1 MHIMAS
7 VLQLGNATPT
17 QDAGQPEPDVRA
29 AKLHRYG
36 TVLTAAMV
44 LLAVLG
50 LIAVYWTTTR
60 HPWTD
65 DAEIFANYIGIAPVV
80 EGPILHLNVAD
91 NQPVKQGDLLFEVDD
106 RPYKYALDHSV
117 SDQAALEGQIV
128 DEQRR
133 IRAEVNAV
141 TASGAATRS
150 ASANVDRAQASIRE
164 AEADVAH
171 SEAALDRA
179 KAEWA
184 YAENNLHRVEPL
196 LVKQFVTVDQVDQ
209 ARTTERT
216 SAQSVH
222 EAESQLALNRA
233 HLNSMLAAL
242 AQAKASEEQSTAQLQ
257 QSQSSVLTLDPLV
270 AQRQGRA
277 AAIANAKYNYDECR
291 VYAPFDARVTNLVI
305 SQGAYAHVGQEIFT
319 LIDTRV
325 WWVLA
330 NFRETQLKYVRPG
343 MTADIYVMSDAGL
356 RFTGVVESTGFG
368 VTPDP
373 SFWGRATPG
382 LPDVQRT
389 LSWVHLASRYP
400 VRIRIQSP
408 PSDVI
413 RLGESAVVVIR
424 GYKRKP

>member
-1 MHIMAS
+1 MQNRDQGRPEEDSRSTKLAWYGS
-7 VLQLGNATPT
+7 VFTG
-17 QDAGQPEPDVRA
+17 
-29 AKLHRYG
+29 
-36 TVLTAAMV
+36 AMV
-44 LLAVLG
+44 LLAALG
-50 LIAVYWTTTR
+50 LLAVYTVTTR
-60 HPWTD
+60 HPQTD

-80 EGPILHLNVAD
+80 EGPILHLNVGD
-91 NQPVKQGDLLFEVDD
+91 NQRVKQGDLLFEIDQ
-106 RPYKYALDHSV
+106 RPYKYALDHAV

-133 IRAEVNAV
+133 IRAEVHAV

-164 AEADVAH
+164 AEADVGH

-179 KAEWA
+179 KTEWA

-196 LVKQFVTVDQVDQ
+196 LIKQFVTVDQVDQ
-209 ARTTERT
+209 ARTTERA

-233 HLNSMLAAL
+233 HLNSMRAAL
-242 AQAKASEEQSTAQLQ
+242 EQARASAEQSTAQFH
-257 QSQSSVLTLDPLV
+257 QSESSVLTLDPLV

-277 AAIANAKYNYDECR
+277 AAISNAEYNYNQCR
-291 VYAPFDARVTNLVI
+291 VYAPFEARVTNLVI
-305 SQGAYAHVGQEIFT
+305 SEGAFAHVGQEIFT

-330 NFRETQLKYVRPG
+330 NFRETQLKHIQPG
-343 MTADIYVMSDAGL
+343 MTADVYVMSDPAL
-356 RFTGVVESTGFG
+356 RFAGTVESVGYG

-373 SFWGRATPG
+373 SILGRITPG

-408 PSDVI
+408 SPDVI

-424 GYKRKP
+424 GYQRKP

>member
-1 MHIMAS
+1 MPNHD
-7 VLQLGNATPT
+7 T
-17 QDAGQPEPDVRA
+17 GQPEQANRIA
-29 AKLHRYG
+29 RLQWYG
-36 TVLTAAMV
+36 RVFTAVMV
-44 LLAVLG
+44 LLAMAG
-50 LIAVYWTTTR
+50 LIAVYWVSAR
-60 HPWTD
+60 HPQTD

-80 EGPILHLNVAD
+80 EGPILHLNVTD
-91 NQPVKQGDLLFEVDD
+91 NQRVKQGDPLFDIDD
-106 RPYKYALDHSV
+106 RPYKYVLDHAL
-117 SDQAALEGQIV
+117 SDRAALEGQIV

-133 IRAEVNAV
+133 IQAEVHAV

-150 ASANVDRAQASIRE
+150 SAANVDRAQASIRE

-179 KAEWA
+179 KAESA

-196 LVKQFVTVDQVDQ
+196 LAKQFVTVDQVDQ
-209 ARTTERT
+209 ARTTERA

-242 AQAKASEEQSTAQLQ
+242 AEAKASAEQSTAQLH

-270 AQRQGRA
+270 AQRQGRDA
-277 AAIANAKYNYDECR
+277 AVANAQYNYNQCR
-291 VYAPFDARVTNLVI
+291 VYAPFDARVTSLVI
-305 SQGAYAHVGQEIFT
+305 SEGAYAHVGQEIFT

-330 NFRETQLKYVRPG
+330 NFRETQLKHIQPG
-343 MTADIYVMSDAGL
+343 MAADVYVMSDPGL
-356 RFTGVVESTGFG
+356 RISGVVESIGYG

-373 SFWGRATPG
+373 SIQGRVTSG

-389 LSWVHLASRYP
+389 LSWVRLASRYP

-408 PSDVI
+408 ASDVI

>member
-1 MHIMAS
+1 M
-7 VLQLGNATPT
+7 PT
-17 QDAGQPEPDVRA
+17 QDTANLEQDNRL
-29 AKLHRYG
+29 AKLQRYG
-36 TVLTAAMV
+36 RVFTVVMV
-44 LLAVLG
+44 LLAIIG
-50 LIAVYWTTTR
+50 LLAVYSVTIR
-60 HPWTD
+60 HPQTD

-91 NQPVKQGDLLFEVDD
+91 NQQVKRGDLLFEIDD
-106 RPYKYALDHSV
+106 RPYKYALDRALSE
-117 SDQAALEGQIV
+117 QATLEGEIN

-133 IRAEVNAV
+133 IRAEVHAV

-150 ASANVDRAQASIRE
+150 AGANVDRAQATIRE

-171 SEAALDRA
+171 SEAALARA
-179 KAEWA
+179 KAESA

-196 LVKQFVTVDQVDQ
+196 LVKKYVTVDQVDQ
-209 ARTTERT
+209 ARTTQQA

-222 EAESQLALNRA
+222 EAESQLVLNRA

-242 AQAKASEEQSTAQLQ
+242 AVARASADQSTAQLQ

-270 AQRQGRA
+270 AQRQGKA
-277 AAIANAKYNYDECR
+277 AATANAQYNYNQCR

-305 SQGAYAHVGQEIFT
+305 SEGAYAHIGQESFT

-325 WWVLA
+325 WWAVA
-330 NFRETQLKYVRPG
+330 NFRETQLRHVQPG
-343 MTADIYVMSDAGL
+343 MTADVYVMSDPGS
-356 RFTGVVESTGFG
+356 RFTGVVESIGYG

-373 SFWGRATPG
+373 SLVGKITNG

-408 PSDVI
+408 PSSAI
-413 RLGESAVVVIR
+413 RLGESAVVVVR
-424 GYKRKP
+424 GYQRKP

>member
-1 MHIMAS
+1 M
-7 VLQLGNATPT
+7 PT
-17 QDAGQPEPDVRA
+17 QDSGQTERDHRT
-29 AKLHRYG
+29 AKLAWYG
-36 TVLTAAMV
+36 RVFTAVMV
-44 LLAVLG
+44 LLAIAG
-50 LIAVYWTTTR
+50 LLAVYSVTTR
-60 HPWTD
+60 HPQTD
-65 DAEIFANYIGIAPVV
+65 DAEVFANYIGIAPVV
-80 EGPILHLNVAD
+80 EGPILRLNVAD
-91 NQPVKQGDLLFEVDD
+91 NQPVKQGDLLFQIDD
-106 RPYKYALDHSV
+106 RPYKYALDHAA

-133 IRAEVNAV
+133 IQAEVHAV

-179 KAEWA
+179 KAESV
-184 YAENNLHRVEPL
+184 YAENNLNRVEPL
-196 LVKQFVTVDQVDQ
+196 LAKQYVTVDQVDQ

-216 SAQSVH
+216 SAQAVH

-242 AQAKASEEQSTAQLQ
+242 AQAQASAEQSTAQLH

-270 AQRQGRA
+270 GQRQGRA
-277 AAIANAKYNYDECR
+277 AAIANAQYNYNQCR
-291 VYAPFDARVTNLVI
+291 VYAPFNARVTNLVI
-305 SQGAYAHVGQEIFT
+305 SEGAYAHVGQEIFT

-330 NFRETQLKYVRPG
+330 NFRETQLKHVQPG
-343 MTADIYVMSDAGL
+343 MTADVYVMSDPGL
-356 RFTGVVESTGFG
+356 RFTGVVESTGYG
-368 VTPDP
+368 VIPDP
-373 SFWGRATPG
+373 SILGRITPG

-408 PSDVI
+408 PTEAI

-424 GYKRKP
+424 GFKRNP

>member
-1 MHIMAS
+1 MLNQDNVQPAQDHRT
-7 VLQLGNATPT
+7 ATLRLYGRAFT
-17 QDAGQPEPDVRA
+17 AGA
-29 AKLHRYG
+29 
-36 TVLTAAMV
+36 V
-44 LLAVLG
+44 LLAMIG
-50 LIAVYWTTTR
+50 LMVVYWVTTR

-65 DAEIFANYIGIAPVV
+65 DAEIFANYIGMAPVV

-91 NQPVKQGDLLFEVDD
+91 NQRVKQGNLLFEIDD
-106 RPYKYALDHSV
+106 RPYKYALDHAV

-133 IRAEVNAV
+133 IQAEVHAV

-179 KAEWA
+179 RAESA
-184 YAENNLHRVEPL
+184 YAENNLHRLEPL
-196 LVKQFVTVDQVDQ
+196 LAKQFVTVDQVDQ
-209 ARTTERT
+209 ARTSERAT
-216 SAQSVH
+216 SQSVH

-242 AQAKASEEQSTAQLQ
+242 AEAKASAEQSTAQLH

-277 AAIANAKYNYDECR
+277 ATISNAEYNYNHCR
-291 VYAPFDARVTNLVI
+291 VYAPFDARVTDLVI
-305 SQGAYAHVGQEIFT
+305 SEGAYAHVGQEIFT

-330 NFRETQLKYVRPG
+330 NFRETQLRRIQPG
-343 MTADIYVMSDAGL
+343 MTADIYILSDSEL
-356 RFTGVVESTGFG
+356 RFTGVVESVGYG
-368 VTPDP
+368 VIPDP
-373 SFWGRATPG
+373 SLIGRITPG
-382 LPDVQRT
+382 LPDIQRT

-400 VRIRIQSP
+400 VRIRIESP
-408 PSDVI
+408 SPDAI

-424 GYKRKP
+424 GYKRKS

>member
-1 MHIMAS
+1 MS
-7 VLQLGNATPT
+7 T
-17 QDAGQPEPDVRA
+17 QETGQPEQEIRL
-29 AKLHRYG
+29 AKLEWYG
-36 TVLTAAMV
+36 RVFTAAMV
-44 LLAVLG
+44 LLALVG
-50 LIAVYWTTTR
+50 LIAVYSITTR
-60 HPWTD
+60 HPQTD
-65 DAEIFANYIGIAPVV
+65 DAEVFANYIGISPVV

-91 NQPVKQGDLLFEVDD
+91 NQHVKQGDLLFQIDD
-106 RPYKYALDHSV
+106 RPYKYALDRAV

-133 IRAEVNAV
+133 IQAEMHAV

-150 ASANVDRAQASIRE
+150 ATANVDRAQASIRE
-164 AEADVAH
+164 AEADVTH

-184 YAENNLHRVEPL
+184 YAEDNLHRVEPL
-196 LVKQFVTVDQVDQ
+196 LAKQFVTVDQVDQ
-209 ARTTERT
+209 ARTTERE

-242 AQAKASEEQSTAQLQ
+242 AEAKASAQQSTAQFH

-277 AAIANAKYNYDECR
+277 AAIANAQYNYDECR
-291 VYAPFDARVTNLVI
+291 VYAPFDARVTDLVI
-305 SQGAYAHVGQEIFT
+305 SQGAYAHIGQQMFT

-330 NFRETQLKYVRPG
+330 NFRETQLRHIQPG
-343 MTADIYVMSDAGL
+343 MAADIYLMSEPGL
-356 RFTGVVESTGFG
+356 RLTGVVESTGYG

-373 SFWGRATPG
+373 SILGRITSG
-382 LPDVQRT
+382 LPDIQRT

-408 PSDVI
+408 PPDI
-413 RLGESAVVVIR
+413 RLGESAVIVIR
-424 GYKRKP
+424 GYRRKP

>member
-1 MHIMAS
+1 MPN
-7 VLQLGNATPT
+7 QN
-17 QDAGQPEPDVRA
+17 AGQPEQDTRIE
-29 AKLHRYG
+29 KLHRYG
-36 TVLTAAMV
+36 RVFTAVMV
-44 LLAVLG
+44 LLAMVG
-50 LIAVYWTTTR
+50 LLAVYLVSTWR
-60 HPWTD
+60 PQTD

-91 NQPVKQGDLLFEVDD
+91 NQHVKQGDLLFEIDD
-106 RPYKYALDHSV
+106 RPYKYALDHAV

-128 DEQRR
+128 DETRR
-133 IRAEVNAV
+133 IQAEVHAV

-164 AEADVAH
+164 AEADIAH
-171 SEAALDRA
+171 SEAALDRLR
-179 KAEWA
+179 AESA
-184 YAENNLHRVEPL
+184 YAENNLHRIEPL
-196 LVKQFVTVDQVDQ
+196 LAKQYVTVDQVDQ
-209 ARTTERT
+209 ARTTERAT
-216 SAQSVH
+216 AESVH

-242 AQAKASEEQSTAQLQ
+242 AQAEATAEQSTAELH

-270 AQRQGRA
+270 GQRQGRA
-277 AAIANAKYNYDECR
+277 AAIANAEYNYNQCR
-291 VYAPFDARVTNLVI
+291 VYAPFDARVTSLVI
-305 SQGAYAHVGQEIFT
+305 SEGAYAHIGQEIFT

-330 NFRETQLKYVRPG
+330 NFRETQLKHIQPG
-343 MTADIYVMSDAGL
+343 MTADVYVMSDAGL
-356 RFTGVVESTGFG
+356 RFTGVVESTGYG
-368 VTPDP
+368 VIPDP
-373 SFWGRATPG
+373 SILGRITPG

-389 LSWVHLASRYP
+389 LSWVRLASRYP

-408 PSDVI
+408 PSEAI

>member
-1 MHIMAS
+1 MATQQTI
-7 VLQLGNATPT
+7 QLPADNRIA
-17 QDAGQPEPDVRA
+17 R
-29 AKLHRYG
+29 LHMYSR
-36 TVLTAAMV
+36 VFTAAMV
-44 LLAVLG
+44 VLAIVG
-50 LIAVYWTTTR
+50 LIGVYAVTTQ
-60 HPWTD
+60 HPQTD
-65 DAEIFANYIGIAPVV
+65 DAEMFANYIGIAPVV

-91 NQPVKQGDLLFEVDD
+91 NQRVKQGDLLFEIDD
-106 RPYKYALDHSV
+106 RPYKYALDHAV

-133 IRAEVNAV
+133 IQAEVHAV
-141 TASGAATRS
+141 TASGAATRR
-150 ASANVDRAQASIRE
+150 AIANVDQAQASIRE

-171 SEAALDRA
+171 SEAALDRS

-196 LVKQFVTVDQVDQ
+196 LTKQYVTVDQVDQ
-209 ARTTERT
+209 ARTTAHT

-233 HLNSMLAAL
+233 HLKSMLAAL
-242 AQAKASEEQSTAQLQ
+242 AEAKASAEQSTAQLQ

-270 AQRQGRA
+270 NQRQGRA
-277 AAIANAKYNYDECR
+277 AAIANARYNYNQCR
-291 VYAPFDARVTNLVI
+291 VYAPFAARVTNLVI
-305 SQGAYAHVGQEIFT
+305 SQGAYAHIGQEVFT

-330 NFRETQLKYVRPG
+330 NFRETQLKYIQPG
-343 MTADIYVMSDAGL
+343 MTADVYLMSDPG
-356 RFTGVVESTGFG
+356 FHYTGVVESTGYG

-373 SFWGRATPG
+373 SLVGRITSG

-408 PSDVI
+408 PPDGF
-413 RLGESAVVVIR
+413 RLAESAVVVIR
-424 GYKRKP
+424 GHERKP

>member
-1 MHIMAS
+1 MP
-7 VLQLGNATPT
+7 N
-17 QDAGQPEPDVRA
+17 QDQPEQDDRI
-29 AKLHRYG
+29 AKLRGYG
-36 TVLTAAMV
+36 RVFTAATVVLAMV
-44 LLAVLG
+44 G
-50 LIAVYWTTTR
+50 LIAVYSVTTR
-60 HPWTD
+60 HPQTD

-91 NQPVKQGDLLFEVDD
+91 NQRVKQGDLLFEIDD
-106 RPYKYALDHSV
+106 RPYKYALDHAV

-128 DEQRR
+128 DERRR
-133 IRAEVNAV
+133 IEAEVHAV
-141 TASGAATRS
+141 SASGAATRS
-150 ASANVDRAQASIRE
+150 ATANVDRAQASIRE

-179 KAEWA
+179 KTEWA

-209 ARTTERT
+209 ARTTERA
-216 SAQSVH
+216 SSQSVQ

-242 AQAKASEEQSTAQLQ
+242 AQAKASAEQSTAQLQ

-277 AAIANAKYNYDECR
+277 AAIANAQYNYNQCR

-305 SQGAYAHVGQEIFT
+305 SEGAYAHVGQEIFT

-330 NFRETQLKYVRPG
+330 NFRETQLKHIKPG
-343 MTADIYVMSDAGL
+343 MTADVYVMSDAGL
-356 RFTGVVESTGFG
+356 RLTGVVESTGFG

-373 SFWGRATPG
+373 SLVGRVTSG

-400 VRIRIQSP
+400 VRIRILSP

>member
-1 MHIMAS
+1 MPNPDT
-7 VLQLGNATPT
+7 LQPQPDNRIANLQWYGRVFTP
-17 QDAGQPEPDVRA
+17 V
-29 AKLHRYG
+29 
-36 TVLTAAMV
+36 MV
-44 LLAVLG
+44 LLAMLA
-50 LIAVYWTTTR
+50 LIAVYWVSTR
-60 HPWTD
+60 HPQTD

-91 NQPVKQGDLLFEVDD
+91 NQWVKQGELLFEIDD
-106 RPYKYALDHSV
+106 RPYKYVLDHAI
-117 SDQAALEGQIV
+117 SDQATLEGEIV

-133 IRAEVNAV
+133 IQAEVHAV

-150 ASANVDRAQASIRE
+150 AGANVDRAQASIRE
-164 AEADVAH
+164 AEADVTH
-171 SEAALDRA
+171 SEASLDRS

-184 YAENNLHRVEPL
+184 YAQNNLHRVEPL
-196 LVKQFVTVDQVDQ
+196 LAKQFVTVDQVDQ
-209 ARTTERT
+209 ARTTEQAT
-216 SAQSVH
+216 AQSVH

-242 AQAKASEEQSTAQLQ
+242 AEAKASADQSTAQLH

-270 AQRQGRA
+270 AQREGRT
-277 AAIANAKYNYDECR
+277 AAIANAQYNYNQCR
-291 VYAPFDARVTNLVI
+291 VYAPFDARVTSLVI
-305 SQGAYAHVGQEIFT
+305 SEGAYAHVGQEIFT

-325 WWVLA
+325 WWVVA
-330 NFRETQLKYVRPG
+330 NFRETQLKHIQPG
-343 MTADIYVMSDAGL
+343 MTADVYVMSDPSL
-356 RFTGVVESTGFG
+356 RFTGVVESTGYG

-373 SFWGRATPG
+373 SLLGKITPG

-400 VRIRIQSP
+400 VRIRLQSP
-408 PSDVI
+408 PSEAI

>member
-1 MHIMAS
+1 M
-7 VLQLGNATPT
+7 PT
-17 QDAGQPEPDVRA
+17 QDAGQLERDNHKE
-29 AKLHRYG
+29 KLDWYG
-36 TVLTAAMV
+36 RVLTAVTV
-44 LLAVLG
+44 LLAIIG
-50 LIAVYWTTTR
+50 LLAVYAITTQ
-60 HPWTD
+60 HPQTD

-91 NQPVKQGDLLFEVDD
+91 NQHVKQGDLLFQIDD
-106 RPYKYALDHSV
+106 RPYKYALDHAV
-117 SDQAALEGQIV
+117 SDQATLEGQIV

-133 IRAEVNAV
+133 IQAEVHAV

-150 ASANVDRAQASIRE
+150 ASANVDRAQAAIRE

-171 SEAALDRA
+171 SEASLDRA
-179 KAEWA
+179 KAESA
-184 YAENNLHRVEPL
+184 YAENNLHRLEPL

-209 ARTTERT
+209 ARTTQQAT
-216 SAQSVH
+216 AQAVH

-233 HLNSMLAAL
+233 HLNSMLAAF
-242 AQAKASEEQSTAQLQ
+242 AQAQASADQSTAQLQ
-257 QSQSSVLTLDPLV
+257 QSKSSVLTLDPLV

-277 AAIANAKYNYDECR
+277 AAIENAQYNYNQCR
-291 VYAPFDARVTNLVI
+291 IYAPFDARVTNLNI
-305 SQGAYAHVGQEIFT
+305 SEGAYAHAGQEIFT

-330 NFRETQLKYVRPG
+330 NFRETQLKHVQPG
-343 MTADIYVMSDAGL
+343 MVADVYVMSDPGL
-356 RFTGVVESTGFG
+356 RFTGIVESTGYG

-373 SFWGRATPG
+373 SILGKFTAG

-400 VRIRIQSP
+400 VRIRIESP
-408 PSDVI
+408 PSGGI

-424 GYKRKP
+424 GFKRKP

>member
-1 MHIMAS
+1 MP
-7 VLQLGNATPT
+7 N
-17 QDAGQPEPDVRA
+17 QDAGQPEQDKRI
-29 AKLHRYG
+29 AKLQWYG
-36 TVLTAAMV
+36 RVFTAAMV
-44 LLAVLG
+44 LLAMVG
-50 LIAVYWTTTR
+50 LIAVYFVTTR
-60 HPWTD
+60 HPQTD

-91 NQPVKQGDLLFEVDD
+91 NQSVKQGDVLFEIDD
-106 RPYKYALDHSV
+106 RPYKYALDHAV

-133 IRAEVNAV
+133 IQAEVHAV

-179 KAEWA
+179 KTEWA

-196 LVKQFVTVDQVDQ
+196 LAKKYVTVDQVDQ
-209 ARTTERT
+209 ARTTERAG
-216 SAQSVH
+216 AQYVH

-233 HLNSMLAAL
+233 HLNSMLAAF
-242 AQAKASEEQSTAQLQ
+242 AQAQASAEQSTAQLH

-277 AAIANAKYNYDECR
+277 AAIDNARYNYNQCR
-291 VYAPFDARVTNLVI
+291 VYAPFDARVTNLII
-305 SQGAYAHVGQEIFT
+305 SQGAYAHIGQEIFT

-330 NFRETQLKYVRPG
+330 NFRETQLKHVQPG
-343 MTADIYVMSDAGL
+343 MTADIYVMSDPGL
-356 RFTGVVESTGFG
+356 RLTGVVESTGYG

-373 SFWGRATPG
+373 TFWGRITPG

-408 PSDVI
+408 PPEII
-413 RLGESAVVVIR
+413 RLGESAVVVVR

>member
-1 MHIMAS
+1 MP
-7 VLQLGNATPT
+7 N
-17 QDAGQPEPDVRA
+17 QDAGQPDQDNRL
-29 AKLHRYG
+29 AKLHWYG
-36 TVLTAAMV
+36 RVFTTAMV
-44 LLAVLG
+44 LLAVVG
-50 LIAVYWTTTR
+50 LIGVYWVTTR
-60 HPWTD
+60 RPQTD

-91 NQPVKQGDLLFEVDD
+91 NQRVKQGDLLFEIDD
-106 RPYKYALDHSV
+106 RPYKYALDHAV

-133 IRAEVNAV
+133 IQAEVHAV

-150 ASANVDRAQASIRE
+150 ASANVDKAQASVRE

-179 KAEWA
+179 RAESS

-196 LVKQFVTVDQVDQ
+196 LAKQYVTVDQVDQ
-209 ARTTERT
+209 ARTTERA

-233 HLNSMLAAL
+233 HLNTMLAAL
-242 AQAKASEEQSTAQLQ
+242 AQAKASAEQSTAQFH
-257 QSQSSVLTLDPLV
+257 QSESSVLTLDPLV
-270 AQRQGRA
+270 AQRQGRV
-277 AAIANAKYNYDECR
+277 AAIATAQYNYDQCR

-305 SQGAYAHVGQEIFT
+305 SQGAYAHIGQEIFT

-330 NFRETQLKYVRPG
+330 NFRETQLKHVQPG
-343 MTADIYVMSDAGL
+343 MTADVYVMSDPNL
-356 RFTGVVESTGFG
+356 RFTGIVESTGYG

-373 SFWGRATPG
+373 SFWGRITPG

-400 VRIRIQSP
+400 VRIRIES

>member
-1 MHIMAS
+1 MP
-7 VLQLGNATPT
+7 TPDT
-17 QDAGQPEPDVRA
+17 GQPEQSRRIAELD
-29 AKLHRYG
+29 RYG
-36 TVLTAAMV
+36 RVFTAAMV
-44 LLAVLG
+44 LLSMLG
-50 LIAVYWTTTR
+50 LIAVYWITTR
-60 HPWTD
+60 HPQTD

-80 EGPILHLNVAD
+80 EGPILRLNVAD
-91 NQPVKQGDLLFEVDD
+91 NQPVKQGDLLFKIDD
-106 RPYKYALDHSV
+106 RPYKYALDHAA

-133 IRAEVNAV
+133 IQAEVHAV
-141 TASGAATRS
+141 SASGAATRS

-171 SEAALDRA
+171 SEAALDRT

-196 LVKQFVTVDQVDQ
+196 LAKQFVTVDQVDQ
-209 ARTTERT
+209 ARTTEQA

-233 HLNSMLAAL
+233 HLNSMLAAM
-242 AQAKASEEQSTAQLQ
+242 AQAKAWSEQSKAQLH

-277 AAIANAKYNYDECR
+277 AAIANAEYNYNQCP

-305 SQGAYAHVGQEIFT
+305 SEGAYAHVGQEIFT

-330 NFRETQLKYVRPG
+330 NFRETQLKHVQPG
-343 MTADIYVMSDAGL
+343 MMVDIYVMSDPGVRL
-356 RFTGVVESTGFG
+356 TGVVESTGYG

-373 SFWGRATPG
+373 SLVGRVTSG

-408 PSDVI
+408 PTDAI
-413 RLGESAVVVIR
+413 RLGESAVVVVR
-424 GYKRKP
+424 GYKRKL

>member
-1 MHIMAS
+1 MPN
-7 VLQLGNATPT
+7 QE
-17 QDAGQPEPDVRA
+17 AGQPEQDNRI
-29 AKLHRYG
+29 AKLHWYG
-36 TVLTAAMV
+36 RIFTAVMVVLAIVA
-44 LLAVLG
+44 LLAVYVV
-50 LIAVYWTTTR
+50 ATW
-60 HPWTD
+60 HPQTD

-91 NQPVKQGDLLFEVDD
+91 NQQVKRGDLLFEIDD
-106 RPYKYALDHSV
+106 RPYKYALDRSV
-117 SDQAALEGQIV
+117 SDQATLEGEVV

-133 IRAEVNAV
+133 IQAEVHAV

-150 ASANVDRAQASIRE
+150 ASANVDRSQALIRE

-179 KAEWA
+179 RAESA

-196 LVKQFVTVDQVDQ
+196 LVKQYVTVDQVDQ
-209 ARTTERT
+209 ARTTERA

-233 HLNSMLAAL
+233 HLNTMLAAL
-242 AQAKASEEQSTAQLQ
+242 AEARASSEQSNAQLH

-277 AAIANAKYNYDECR
+277 AAIANAQYNYNQCR
-291 VYAPFDARVTNLVI
+291 VYAPFDARVTSLVI
-305 SQGAYAHVGQEIFT
+305 SEGAYAHIGQQIFT

-325 WWVLA
+325 WWVVA
-330 NFRETQLKYVRPG
+330 NFRETQLKYVQPG
-343 MTADIYVMSDAGL
+343 MTADVYIMSDSGL
-356 RFTGVVESTGFG
+356 RLTGIVESTGFG
-368 VTPDP
+368 VVPDP
-373 SFWGRATPG
+373 SLQGRITSG
-382 LPDVQRT
+382 LPDVERT

-408 PSDVI
+408 PSDAI

>member
-1 MHIMAS
+1 MANQDTIPPEQYNHI
-7 VLQLGNATPT
+7 
-17 QDAGQPEPDVRA
+17 
-29 AKLHRYG
+29 AKLQRYG
-36 TVLTAAMV
+36 RVFSVAMV
-44 LLAVLG
+44 LLAIVG
-50 LIAVYWTTTR
+50 LIAVYLVSTR
-60 HPWTD
+60 RPETD

-91 NQPVKQGDLLFEVDD
+91 NQYVKQGDLLFEIDD
-106 RPYKYALDHSV
+106 RPYKYALDRTV

-133 IRAEVNAV
+133 IQAEVHAV

-150 ASANVDRAQASIRE
+150 ASANVDRSQALIRE

-179 KAEWA
+179 KTEWA

-196 LVKQFVTVDQVDQ
+196 LAKKYVTVDQVDQ
-209 ARTTERT
+209 ARTTERA

-233 HLNSMLAAL
+233 HLNTMLAAL
-242 AQAKASEEQSTAQLQ
+242 AEAKASADQSAAQLH

-270 AQRQGRA
+270 AQRQGRV
-277 AAIANAKYNYDECR
+277 AAIANAQYNYNQCR
-291 VYAPFDARVTNLVI
+291 VYAPFDARVTSLVI
-305 SQGAYAHVGQEIFT
+305 SEGAYAHVGQEIFT

-330 NFRETQLKYVRPG
+330 NFRETQLKHIQPG
-343 MTADIYVMSDAGL
+343 MTADVYVMSDPGL
-356 RFTGVVESTGFG
+356 RFTGVVESTGYG
-368 VTPDP
+368 VIPDP
-373 SFWGRATPG
+373 SILGRITSG

-389 LSWVHLASRYP
+389 LSWVRLASRYP
-400 VRIRIQSP
+400 VRIRLQSP
-408 PSDVI
+408 PSEAI

-424 GYKRKP
+424 GYKRKR

>member
-1 MHIMAS
+1 MP
-7 VLQLGNATPT
+7 N
-17 QDAGQPEPDVRA
+17 QDADQVARDNRI

-36 TVLTAAMV
+36 RIFTAATV
-44 LLAVLG
+44 LLAMAG
-50 LIAVYWTTTR
+50 LIAVYLVTTR
-60 HPWTD
+60 HPQTD

-80 EGPILHLNVAD
+80 EGPIRHLNVVD
-91 NQPVKQGDLLFEVDD
+91 NQRLKQGDLLFEIDD
-106 RPYKYALDHSV
+106 RPYKYALDHAV
-117 SDQAALEGQIV
+117 SDQGALEGQIV

-133 IRAEVNAV
+133 IQAEVHAV
-141 TASGAATRS
+141 IASGAATRS
-150 ASANVDRAQASIRE
+150 ATANVDRAQASIRE

-179 KAEWA
+179 KAESA
-184 YAENNLHRVEPL
+184 YAENNLHRIEPL
-196 LVKQFVTVDQVDQ
+196 LAKQFVTVDQVDQ

-242 AQAKASEEQSTAQLQ
+242 AQATASAEQSTAQFH

-270 AQRQGRA
+270 AQRQGRT
-277 AAIANAKYNYDECR
+277 AAIANAEYNYNQCR

-305 SQGAYAHVGQEIFT
+305 SEGAYAHVGQEIFT

-325 WWVLA
+325 WWALA
-330 NFRETQLKYVRPG
+330 NFRETQLKHIQPG
-343 MTADIYVMSDAGL
+343 MTADVYVMSDPGL
-356 RFTGVVESTGFG
+356 RFTGVVESTGYG

-373 SFWGRATPG
+373 SIVGRITPG
-382 LPDVQRT
+382 LPDIQRT

-424 GYKRKP
+424 GYKREP

>member
-1 MHIMAS
+1 M
-7 VLQLGNATPT
+7 PT
-17 QDAGQPEPDVRA
+17 RDNDQSEQDNRTARLHWWGRA
-29 AKLHRYG
+29 F
-36 TVLTAAMV
+36 TAAMV
-44 LLAVLG
+44 LLAMAG
-50 LIAVYWTTTR
+50 LIAVYAVTMR
-60 HPWTD
+60 HPQTD

-91 NQPVKQGDLLFEVDD
+91 NQRVKQGDLLFEIDD
-106 RPYKYALDHSV
+106 RPYKYAFDRAV

-128 DEQRR
+128 DERRR
-133 IRAEVNAV
+133 IQAEVHAV

-179 KAEWA
+179 KTEWA

-196 LVKQFVTVDQVDQ
+196 LVKQYVTVDQVDQ
-209 ARTTERT
+209 ARTTERA
-216 SAQSVH
+216 SAQVVH
-222 EAESQLALNRA
+222 EAESQLALKRA

-242 AQAKASEEQSTAQLQ
+242 AQATASAEQSTAQLH

-277 AAIANAKYNYDECR
+277 AAIANAQYNYNQCR

-305 SQGAYAHVGQEIFT
+305 SEGAYAHIGQEIFT
-319 LIDTRV
+319 LIDNRV

-330 NFRETQLKYVRPG
+330 NFRETQLKHVKPG
-343 MTADIYVMSDAGL
+343 MTADVYVMSDPGL
-356 RFTGVVESTGFG
+356 RFAGVVESTGYG

-373 SFWGRATPG
+373 TFWGRITPG

-400 VRIRIQSP
+400 VRIRIESP
-408 PSDVI
+408 SPDVI

>member
-1 MHIMAS
+1 M
-7 VLQLGNATPT
+7 PT
-17 QDAGQPEPDVRA
+17 EDAVQPERENRI
-29 AKLHRYG
+29 AKLQWYG
-36 TVLTAAMV
+36 RVFTAATLVLAMIG
-44 LLAVLG
+44 LLAVY
-50 LIAVYWTTTR
+50 AVTTR
-60 HPWTD
+60 HPQTD
-65 DAEIFANYIGIAPVV
+65 DAEIFANYIGMAPVV

-91 NQPVKQGDLLFEVDD
+91 NQRVKQGSLLFEIDD
-106 RPYKYALDHSV
+106 RPYKYALDHAV

-133 IRAEVNAV
+133 IQAEVHAV

-150 ASANVDRAQASIRE
+150 ASANIDRAQASIRE

-179 KAEWA
+179 KAESA
-184 YAENNLHRVEPL
+184 YAENNLHRLEPL

-209 ARTTERT
+209 ARTTEQAT
-216 SAQSVH
+216 TQSVH

-233 HLNSMLAAL
+233 RLNSMLAAL
-242 AQAKASEEQSTAQLQ
+242 AVAKASAEQSTAQLR

-277 AAIANAKYNYDECR
+277 AAIANAEYNYNHCR

-305 SQGAYAHVGQEIFT
+305 SEGAYAHVGQEIFT

-330 NFRETQLKYVRPG
+330 NFRETQLQHIQPG
-343 MTADIYVMSDAGL
+343 MTADIYILSDSGL
-356 RFTGVVESTGFG
+356 RFTGVVESVGYG
-368 VTPDP
+368 VIPDP
-373 SFWGRATPG
+373 SLIGRITPG
-382 LPDVQRT
+382 LPDIQRT

-400 VRIRIQSP
+400 VRIRIESP
-408 PSDVI
+408 SPDGI

-424 GYKRKP
+424 GYKRKS

>member
-1 MHIMAS
+1 M
-7 VLQLGNATPT
+7 PT
-17 QDAGQPEPDVRA
+17 QDSAQPQDNRL
-29 AKLHRYG
+29 AKLHWYAR
-36 TVLTAAMV
+36 VLTAATV
-44 LLAVLG
+44 LLAILA
-50 LIAVYWTTTR
+50 LIAVYAITTR

-80 EGPILHLNVAD
+80 EGPILRLNIAD
-91 NQPVKQGDLLFEVDD
+91 NQLVKHGDLLFQIDD
-106 RPYKYALDHSV
+106 RPYKYALDHAV

-133 IRAEVNAV
+133 IRAEVHAV

-171 SEAALDRA
+171 SEAALDRSR
-179 KAEWA
+179 AEWT
-184 YAENNLHRVEPL
+184 YAENNLHRLEPL
-196 LVKQFVTVDQVDQ
+196 LAKQFVTVDQVDQ
-209 ARTTERT
+209 ARTTEHA

-242 AQAKASEEQSTAQLQ
+242 AEAKASAEQSTAQLH
-257 QSQSSVLTLDPLV
+257 QSQSSVLTLDPFV
-270 AQRQGRA
+270 AQRQGRTS
-277 AAIANAKYNYDECR
+277 AIANAEYNYNQCH

-305 SQGAYAHVGQEIFT
+305 SEGAYAHIGQQVFT

-330 NFRETQLKYVRPG
+330 NFRETQLKHIQPG
-343 MTADIYVMSDAGL
+343 MSADVYVMSDPAL
-356 RFTGVVESTGFG
+356 KFTGTVESIGYG
-368 VTPDP
+368 VIPDP
-373 SFWGRATPG
+373 SILGRITSD

-408 PSDVI
+408 SDIV

-424 GYKRKP
+424 GYKSER

>member
-1 MHIMAS
+1 M
-7 VLQLGNATPT
+7 PT
-17 QDAGQPEPDVRA
+17 QDTGQTDQDNRI
-29 AKLHRYG
+29 AKLHWYG
-36 TVLTAAMV
+36 RVFTAVMV
-44 LLAVLG
+44 LLAVAG
-50 LIAVYWTTTR
+50 LIAVYSVTTW
-60 HPWTD
+60 HPQTD

-91 NQPVKQGDLLFEVDD
+91 NQRVKQGDLLFEIDD
-106 RPYKYALDHSV
+106 RPYRYALDRAV

-133 IRAEVNAV
+133 IRAEVHAV

-150 ASANVDRAQASIRE
+150 ASANVDRAQALIRE

-209 ARTTERT
+209 ARTTEQT

-242 AQAKASEEQSTAQLQ
+242 AAAKASAEQSTAQLR

-277 AAIANAKYNYDECR
+277 AAIENAQYNYNQCR

-305 SQGAYAHVGQEIFT
+305 SQGAYAHIGQEIFT

-330 NFRETQLKYVRPG
+330 NFRETQLKHIRPG
-343 MTADIYVMSDAGL
+343 MTADVYVMSDSGL
-356 RFTGVVESTGFG
+356 RLTGVVESIGYG

-373 SFWGRATPG
+373 SILGRITSG

-400 VRIRIQSP
+400 VRIRIESP
-408 PSDVI
+408 PDGLV

-424 GYKRKP
+424 GYSRKP

>member
-1 MHIMAS
+1 MA
-7 VLQLGNATPT
+7 NPDT
-17 QDAGQPEPDVRA
+17 GQPGQENRA
-29 AKLHRYG
+29 VKLYWYG
-36 TVLTAAMV
+36 RVLTAAMV
-44 LLAVLG
+44 LLAMAG
-50 LIAVYWTTTR
+50 LIAVYMVTTR
-60 HPWTD
+60 RPWTD

-80 EGPILHLNVAD
+80 EGPILRLNVAD
-91 NQPVKQGDLLFEVDD
+91 NQRVKQGDLLFEVDD
-106 RPYKYALDHSV
+106 RPYKYALDHAV

-133 IRAEVNAV
+133 IRAEVHAV

-150 ASANVDRAQASIRE
+150 ASANVERAQASIRE

-171 SEAALDRA
+171 SKAALDRA
-179 KAEWA
+179 KTEWA

-209 ARTTERT
+209 ARTTERAG
-216 SAQSVH
+216 AQSVH

-242 AQAKASEEQSTAQLQ
+242 AQAKASEEQSTAQFQ

-270 AQRQGRA
+270 AQRGGRA
-277 AAIANAKYNYDECR
+277 AAINNAQYNYNQCR

-305 SQGAYAHVGQEIFT
+305 SEGAYAHVGQEIFT

-343 MTADIYVMSDAGL
+343 MTADVYVMSDPGL
-356 RFTGVVESTGFG
+356 RFTGVVESTGYG

-373 SFWGRATPG
+373 SILGRITPG

-400 VRIRIQSP
+400 VRIRIQSG

-413 RLGESAVVVIR
+413 RVGESTVVVIR
-424 GYKRKP
+424 GYKQRP

>member
-1 MHIMAS
+1 M
-7 VLQLGNATPT
+7 PT
-17 QDAGQPEPDVRA
+17 QDASQPERDNRTV
-29 AKLHRYG
+29 KLDWYG
-36 TVLTAAMV
+36 RIFTAAMGF
-44 LLAVLG
+44 LATAG
-50 LIAVYWTTTR
+50 LIAVYTVTTR
-60 HPWTD
+60 HPQTD

-91 NQPVKQGDLLFEVDD
+91 NQRVKQGDLLFEIDD
-106 RPYKYALDHSV
+106 RPYKYALDHAV

-128 DEQRR
+128 DERRR
-133 IRAEVNAV
+133 IQAEVHAV

-164 AEADVAH
+164 AQADVAH
-171 SEAALDRA
+171 SEAALDRTRT
-179 KAEWA
+179 EWT
-184 YAENNLHRVEPL
+184 YAENNLHRLEPL
-196 LVKQFVTVDQVDQ
+196 LVKKFVTVDQVDQ
-209 ARTTERT
+209 ARTTEQAG
-216 SAQSVH
+216 AQSVH

-242 AQAKASEEQSTAQLQ
+242 AEAKASAAQSTAQLR

-277 AAIANAKYNYDECR
+277 AAIENAQYNYEQCR

-305 SQGAYAHVGQEIFT
+305 SKGAYAHVGQEIFT

-330 NFRETQLKYVRPG
+330 NFRETQLKRVQPG
-343 MTADIYVMSDAGL
+343 MTADVYVMSDAGL
-356 RFTGVVESTGFG
+356 RFTGVVESTGYG

-373 SFWGRATPG
+373 SFWGRITPPG

-400 VRIRIQSP
+400 VRIRIESP
-408 PSDVI
+408 DSGVI

>member
-1 MHIMAS
+1 M
-7 VLQLGNATPT
+7 PT
-17 QDAGQPEPDVRA
+17 QDTVQNEEDKHVV
-29 AKLHRYG
+29 KLRWYG
-36 TVLTAAMV
+36 RIFTATTV
-44 LLAVLG
+44 LLAMVG
-50 LIAVYWTTTR
+50 VIAVCSVTIR
-60 HPWTD
+60 HPQTD
-65 DAEIFANYIGIAPVV
+65 DAEIFSNYIGIAPVV

-91 NQPVKQGDLLFEVDD
+91 NQLVKQGDLLFEIDD
-106 RPYKYALDHSV
+106 RPYKYALDHAM

-133 IRAEVNAV
+133 IQAEVQAV
-141 TASGAATRS
+141 TASGAATRR
-150 ASANVDRAQASIRE
+150 ATANIDQAQASIRE

-171 SEAALDRA
+171 SEAALDQA

-184 YAENNLHRVEPL
+184 YAENNLHRLEPL
-196 LVKQFVTVDQVDQ
+196 LAKQFVTVDQVDQ
-209 ARTTERT
+209 ARTTESA

-233 HLNSMLAAL
+233 HLKSVLATLAE
-242 AQAKASEEQSTAQLQ
+242 AQASAEQSTAQLH

-270 AQRQGRA
+270 SQRQGRA
-277 AAIANAKYNYDECR
+277 AAVANAQYNYNQCR
-291 VYAPFDARVTNLVI
+291 VYAPFDASVTNLVI
-305 SQGAYAHVGQEIFT
+305 SEGAYAHVGQQVFT

-330 NFRETQLKYVRPG
+330 NFRETQLKHIQPG
-343 MTADIYVMSDAGL
+343 MNVDVYVMSDPGL
-356 RFTGVVESTGFG
+356 RITGVVESIGYG

-373 SFWGRATPG
+373 SVLGRVTSG

-408 PSDVI
+408 PEVV

-424 GYKRKP
+424 GFKGRP

>member
-1 MHIMAS
+1 MS
-7 VLQLGNATPT
+7 NRDTGE
-17 QDAGQPEPDVRA
+17 PEDSGRS
-29 AKLHRYG
+29 AKLHGRG
-36 TVLTAAMV
+36 RLLTSAAV
-44 LLAVLG
+44 LLAVGALF
-50 LIAVYWTTTR
+50 AVYAVAIR
-60 HPWTD
+60 RPQTD
-65 DAEIFANYIGIAPVV
+65 DAEVFANYIGIAPVV

-91 NQPVKQGDLLFEVDD
+91 NQRVKQGDLLFEIDD
-106 RPYKYALDHSV
+106 RPYEYALDHAV
-117 SDQAALEGQIV
+117 SDQAALEGQII

-133 IRAEVNAV
+133 IQAEVHAV

-150 ASANVDRAQASIRE
+150 ASASVDQAQAAI
-164 AEADVAH
+164 AEAQAAVAH
-171 SEAALDRA
+171 SQAALDRA
-179 KAEWA
+179 RAEWT

-196 LVKQFVTVDQVDQ
+196 LVKQFVTVDQVDE
-209 ARTTERT
+209 ARTTEL
-216 SAQSVH
+216 ADAESVH

-233 HLNSMLAAL
+233 HLSSMLAAL
-242 AQAKASEEQSTAQLQ
+242 AEARASAEQSTARLQ
-257 QSQSSVLTLDPLV
+257 QSQSSVLTLDPLL

-277 AAIANAKYNYDECR
+277 AAVANARYNYNECR
-291 VYAPFDARVTNLVI
+291 VYAPFDARVTSLVI

-330 NFRETQLKYVRPG
+330 NFRETQLRYVQPG
-343 MTADIYVMSDAGL
+343 MSADVYLMSAPGL
-356 RFTGVVESTGFG
+356 RLQGVVESIGYG

-373 SFWGRATPG
+373 SVLGRIAPG

-408 PSDVI
+408 PAGRM

-424 GYKRKP
+424 GYRRKP

>member
-1 MHIMAS
+1 M
-7 VLQLGNATPT
+7 PT
-17 QDAGQPEPDVRA
+17 QDLTEQEQDER
-29 AKLHRYG
+29 LTNLQRYG
-36 TVLTAAMV
+36 RAFTAVMV
-44 LLAVLG
+44 LLAIVG
-50 LIAVYWTTTR
+50 LFAVYSATMQ
-60 HPWTD
+60 HPETD

-80 EGPILHLNVAD
+80 EGPILHLNVVD
-91 NQPVKQGDLLFEVDD
+91 NQRVKQGDLLFEIDD
-106 RPYKYALDHSV
+106 RPYKYALDRAV

-133 IRAEVNAV
+133 ISAEVNAV
-141 TASGAATRS
+141 TASGAATRRAT
-150 ASANVDRAQASIRE
+150 ASVDQAQASIRE

-171 SEAALDRA
+171 SEAAVDRA
-179 KAEWA
+179 KTEWA

-196 LVKQFVTVDQVDQ
+196 LVKQYVTVDQVDQ
-209 ARTTERT
+209 ARTTEQA
-216 SAQSVH
+216 SAQSVQ

-242 AQAKASEEQSTAQLQ
+242 AEAKASAEQSTAQFH

-270 AQRQGRA
+270 SQRQGRA
-277 AAIANAKYNYDECR
+277 AAIANAEYNYSQCR
-291 VYAPFDARVTNLVI
+291 VYAPFDARVTDLVI
-305 SQGAYAHVGQEIFT
+305 SEGAYAHVGQQIFT
-319 LIDTRV
+319 LIDTRI

-330 NFRETQLKYVRPG
+330 NFRETQLRHIQPG
-343 MTADIYVMSDAGL
+343 MAADIYLMSDPGL
-356 RFTGVVESTGFG
+356 RLSGVVESTGYG
-368 VTPDP
+368 VIPDP
-373 SFWGRATPG
+373 SILGRITPG

-408 PSDVI
+408 PPGGM

>member
-1 MHIMAS
+1 MA
-7 VLQLGNATPT
+7 TEE
-17 QDAGQPEPDVRA
+17 AGQPEQDNRL
-29 AKLHRYG
+29 AKLEWYG
-36 TVLTAAMV
+36 RVFTVAV
-44 LLAVLG
+44 LVLAVAG
-50 LIAVYWTTTR
+50 LIVVYSATTR
-60 HPWTD
+60 HPQTD
-65 DAEIFANYIGIAPVV
+65 DAEIFANYIGISPVV

-91 NQPVKQGDLLFEVDD
+91 NQRVRQGELLFQIDD
-106 RPYKYALDHSV
+106 RPYKYAVDRAV
-117 SDQAALEGQIV
+117 SDRAALEGQIV

-133 IRAEVNAV
+133 IQAEVHAV

-150 ASANVDRAQASIRE
+150 ATANVDRAQASISE
-164 AEADVAH
+164 AEADVAQ

-179 KAEWA
+179 KTEWE

-209 ARTTERT
+209 ARTTEQAG
-216 SAQSVH
+216 AQSVH

-242 AQAKASEEQSTAQLQ
+242 AEAKASAEQSTAQLH

-270 AQRQGRA
+270 TQRQGKT
-277 AAIANAKYNYDECR
+277 AAIDNAQYNFDQCR

-305 SQGAYAHVGQEIFT
+305 SEGAYAHVGQEIFT

-330 NFRETQLKYVRPG
+330 NFRETQLKHIQPG
-343 MTADIYVMSDAGL
+343 MIADIYSMSDPGL
-356 RFTGVVESTGFG
+356 RLTGVVESTGYG
-368 VTPDP
+368 VIPDP
-373 SFWGRATPG
+373 SILGKITSG

-389 LSWVHLASRYP
+389 LSWVRLASRYP

-408 PSDVI
+408 PSDSL

-424 GYKRKP
+424 GYRPKT

>member
-1 MHIMAS
+1 MPNRDS
-7 VLQLGNATPT
+7 
-17 QDAGQPEPDVRA
+17 DEPEESKQA
-29 AKLHRYG
+29 ARLRRWG
-36 TVLTAAMV
+36 RMLTWAMG
-44 LLAVLG
+44 LLAVRG
-50 LIAVYWTTTR
+50 LFAVYVVAIR
-60 HPWTD
+60 HPETD
-65 DAEIFANYIGIAPVV
+65 DAEVFANYIGIAPVV

-91 NQPVKQGDLLFEVDD
+91 NQRVKQGDLLFEIDD
-106 RPYKYALDHSV
+106 RPYKYALDRAV
-117 SDQAALEGQIV
+117 SDRAALEGQII

-133 IRAEVNAV
+133 IQAEVHAV

-150 ASANVDRAQASIRE
+150 ASASVDRAQASISE
-164 AEADVAH
+164 AEAAVAN
-171 SEAALDRA
+171 SAAALDRSR
-179 KAEWA
+179 AEWS

-196 LVKQFVTVDQVDQ
+196 LAKQFVTVDQVDE
-209 ARTTERT
+209 ARTTEVAD
-216 SAQSVH
+216 AQSVH

-242 AQAKASEEQSTAQLQ
+242 AEAKASAQQSTAQFQ

-270 AQRQGRA
+270 AQRPGRA
-277 AAIANAKYNYDECR
+277 AAIANALYNYNECR

-330 NFRETQLKYVRPG
+330 NFRETQLRYVQPG
-343 MTADIYVMSDAGL
+343 MSADVYLMSDPGSRL
-356 RFTGVVESTGFG
+356 PGVVESIGYG

-373 SFWGRATPG
+373 SVLGRITPG

-400 VRIRIQSP
+400 VRIRIELP
-408 PSDVI
+408 PPGRM

-424 GYKRKP
+424 GYKQKR

>member
-1 MHIMAS
+1 M
-7 VLQLGNATPT
+7 PT
-17 QDAGQPEPDVRA
+17 EDAAQPERENRI
-29 AKLHRYG
+29 AKLQWYG
-36 TVLTAAMV
+36 RVFTAATLV
-44 LLAVLG
+44 LAMIG
-50 LIAVYWTTTR
+50 LIAVYSVTTR
-60 HPWTD
+60 HPQTD
-65 DAEIFANYIGIAPVV
+65 DAEIFANYIGMAPVV

-91 NQPVKQGDLLFEVDD
+91 NQRVKQGSLLFEIDD
-106 RPYKYALDHSV
+106 RPYKYALDHAV

-133 IRAEVNAV
+133 IQAEVHAV

-150 ASANVDRAQASIRE
+150 ASANIDRAQASIRE

-179 KAEWA
+179 KAESA
-184 YAENNLHRVEPL
+184 YADHNLHRLEPL

-209 ARTTERT
+209 ARTTEQAT
-216 SAQSVH
+216 TQSVH

-233 HLNSMLAAL
+233 RLNSMLAAL
-242 AQAKASEEQSTAQLQ
+242 AVAKASAEQSTAQLR

-277 AAIANAKYNYDECR
+277 AAIANAEYNYNHCR

-305 SQGAYAHVGQEIFT
+305 SEGAYAHVGQEIFT

-330 NFRETQLKYVRPG
+330 NFRETQLQHIQPG
-343 MTADIYVMSDAGL
+343 MTADIYILSDSGL
-356 RFTGVVESTGFG
+356 RFTGVVESVGYG
-368 VTPDP
+368 VIPDP
-373 SFWGRATPG
+373 SLIGRITPG
-382 LPDVQRT
+382 LPDIQRT

-400 VRIRIQSP
+400 VRIRIESP
-408 PSDVI
+408 SPDGI

-424 GYKRKP
+424 GYKRKS